1 MKNQNIELFKQNL
14 DILKI
19 VRDEGFAPKKNGNG
33 FKMLCP
39 FHDDK
44 NPSLSIDEKKQLF
57 HCFGCG
63 KSGDTIKFIEYLHK
77 FTFKQAVE
85 YLAGKYSAV
94 GAHISFKN
102 KPVNS
107 EQSKADSSVS
117 ENISGN
123 IEKNADSSGLI
134 NAAVSSANE
143 KSSGTEIISV
153 ENIPVKSTADNLLPV
168 PKSERQM
175 PENLNVLAEEYHQ
188 ALLQK
193 KQALVY
199 LSGRGIIDTKIITQ
213 FKIGYANGYVTFP
226 FYDEQGIAGEIYSR
240 AVYENAVMKHK
251 YLPGPHKGIFNL
263 ETLKNMAAEQNILLE
278 IYLCECVIDA
288 LSLYQMGIHNV
299 TCSFGK
305 GNLTDELKN
314 ALAKYCKR
322 VIIAYDNDGH
332 TDEAAE
338 RTSLMLGKLGLA
350 CERVILPVKD
360 CNDFLVSNLKKDKEL
375 AEIKFLFGKSER
387 LLFSAPEINAES
399 ITENRNNL
407 ETNSSANSSTNAEE
421 KIPLAL
427 VKDEYG
433 IMVFSAGERQ
443 YIVKGVNLKKLCDL
457 RVYLKFQLEDFTLRE
472 QINLISMREKER
484 FARRM
489 KEYTGKDISEYTL
502 LAELE
507 DLSAY
512 LEDYQEKKYIEG
524 QEAANKYLRRKHV
537 MTPAEEEAAK
547 QTLRERD
554 YLTDILLIALE
565 AMGIK
570 GERNN
575 KILIAIA
582 AISRLDKYPV
592 HILVVAGPGTGKSKL
607 QQVILSLLPEEAV
620 FRLSR
625 STENVLYYMEPNALK
640 NKIISIDET
649 EGAASGNFYSYRTL
663 MSEGRLEILYTGK
676 DETGKFRAQNNV
688 VEGPAVIFFAT
699 TNAEKIDEETRS
711 RQLNL
716 YGDESEE
723 QTGRVVDSI
732 FEADNTESGDEIAA
746 SSPHI
751 VKLHQNMHSVILP
764 IKVYIPKELK
774 EHVMQFGNH
783 LQARRNA
790 RMYGS
795 ALRSIVRSRQYQ
807 KEIFTNERGEQYIK
821 ADTSDVKLA
830 NELLEPVFADQSA
843 DLSGPIKSFYEKI
856 RQYVDEHRGKEKRTE
871 FKFSAKEIRIYLKMK
886 SSRCYEMLTILVRM
900 EYLARIKNFHKN
912 EGDKYRLIEE

>member
-19 VRDEGFAPKKNGNG
+19 VRDEGFDPKKNGNG

-77 FTFKQAVE
+77 FTFKQSIE
-85 YLAGKYSAV
+85 YLAGKYSAT

-102 KPVNS
+102 KHVNT
-107 EQSKADSSVS
+107 EQSKAVLSVNESNDSN
-117 ENISGN
+117 EQIT
-123 IEKNADSSGLI
+123 
-134 NAAVSSANE
+134 VSSANE
-143 KSSGTEIISV
+143 KTSSNIEKTTDSTGTEIISA
-153 ENIPVKSTADNLLPV
+153 ENIPAKPAVENLLPI
-168 PKSERQM
+168 PKTEKQK
-175 PENLNVLAEEYHQ
+175 PENLNQLAEEYHQ

-193 KQALVY
+193 KQALDY
-199 LSGRGIIDTKIITQ
+199 LAGRGLADIELIKK
-213 FKIGYANGYVTFP
+213 FRIGYVNGYVTFP
-226 FYDEQGIAGEIYSR
+226 FYDEQGNCGEIYSR
-240 AVYENAVMKHK
+240 AINDNVKLKHK
-251 YLPGPHKGIFNL
+251 YLPGPHRGILNL
-263 ETLKNMAAEQNILLE
+263 DEVKNSAE

-288 LSLYQMGIHNV
+288 LSLYCMGIKNV
-299 TCSFGK
+299 TCTFGK
-305 GNLTDELKN
+305 GNITDELKN
-314 ALAKYCKR
+314 TLVKYCKK
-322 VIIAYDNDGH
+322 IFITYDNDSKI
-332 TDEAAE
+332 DDSAE
-338 RTSLMLGKLGLA
+338 KTAELFSKHGIT
-350 CERVILPVKD
+350 CERVILSPVMKD
-360 CNDFLVSNLKKDKEL
+360 VNGFLSFNLKTGKSL
-375 AEIKFLFGKSER
+375 PEIKFLFGKLEHLPYTIAQAAGYFPEKN
-387 LLFSAPEINAES
+387 LLPYLPA
-399 ITENRNNL
+399 
-407 ETNSSANSSTNAEE
+407 ETNTAANTEE

-443 YIVKGVNLKKLCDL
+443 YIVKGLNLKKLCDL

-507 DLSAY
+507 ELSAY

-524 QEAANKYLRRKHV
+524 QEATNKYLRRKHV